1 MPKIEIQKD
10 WDWYLARL
18 SWYDNIFAY
27 WFSIQQAIDE
37 LFNVISMIAEETND
51 TKLKEFLEEM
61 TLQHAI

>member
-51 TKLKEFLEEM
+51 TKLKKFLEEM